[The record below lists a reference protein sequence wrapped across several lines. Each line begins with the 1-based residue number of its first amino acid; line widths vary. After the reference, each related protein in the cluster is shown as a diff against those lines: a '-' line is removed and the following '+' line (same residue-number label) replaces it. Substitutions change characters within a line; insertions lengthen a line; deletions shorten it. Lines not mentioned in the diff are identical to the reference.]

1 MQQEALIINLSREK
15 YFDKFFQRQKR
26 KEFKVMETKVTEA
39 QDQHVYNQFPNKNEI
54 VHEQNIIAILKE
66 RTGLSDEEIL
76 DSLQRLIEKSKVL
89 AVSGKITNKTFYR
102 KNPFA

>member
-1 MQQEALIINLSREK
+1 MTGLGKNI
-15 YFDKFFQRQKR
+15 FDKFFQRQKR
-26 KEFKVMETKVTEA
+26 KEFKVMETKATEA
-39 QDQHVYNQFPNKNEI
+39 QDQHVYNQFLNENEI

>member
-1 MQQEALIINLSREK
+1 MEAK
-15 YFDKFFQRQKR
+15 A
-26 KEFKVMETKVTEA
+26 TEA
-39 QDQHVYNQFPNKNEI
+39 QDQHVYNQFPNENEI

-89 AVSGKITNKTFYR
+89 AVSCKSQTKHSIERIHLHNSMRFLLAFYHLFYLLFF
-102 KNPFA
+102 PFFQIVY

>member
-1 MQQEALIINLSREK
+1 MTNLGK
-15 YFDKFFQRQKR
+15 NIFDKFFQRQKR
-26 KEFKVMETKVTEA
+26 KEFKVMETKATEA
-39 QDQHVYNQFPNKNEI
+39 QDQHVYNQFPYENEI